1 MEEKIIS
8 IMNEMAEYLSVGQ
21 MKKLQEVL
29 LKNMVENE
37 PEKSNI
43 SNSEYLRLY
52 LAAKQIEG
60 CSERTIQYYMGH
72 ASLEMTRHYDRRKV
86 KKLDE
91 SAINKAFGYELP
103 KTAQF

>member
-37 PEKSNI
+37 PKKSNI

-52 LAAKQIEG
+52 LAAY
-60 CSERTIQYYMGH
+60 S
-72 ASLEMTRHYDRRKV
+72 AS
-86 KKLDE
+86 
-91 SAINKAFGYELP
+91 SGS
-103 KTAQF
+103 